1 MAGETILV
9 VGGAGYIGSHMVLDL
24 LQAGHEVVV
33 LDNLSRGHRDL
44 LVGGIF
50 VEGDLGDVALLDRV
64 FTQHRI
70 SAVMHFAA
78 FSLVG
83 ESVSKPL
90 DYYRNNVSN
99 TVELLAAMA
108 RHRVRYFIFSSTAAI
123 YGEPRAAKPLLENDP
138 CQPTNPYGST
148 KFAVERMLAD
158 NAAASDF
165 RFVSLRYFNAAG
177 ADPLG
182 RIGERHHPETH
193 LIPLVL
199 KVATGERQ
207 AIQIY
212 GTDYPT
218 QDGTCIRDY
227 VHVCDLVQAHLLALE
242 YLLKGGDSSAY
253 NLGNNRGYSVRE
265 VVEMAKRITKHPITA
280 IEAGRRLGDPAFL
293 VADSGKIRRE
303 FGWQP
308 RYESLETIIET
319 AWAWHQK
326 EAARN
331 AVEPGQ

>member
-9 VGGAGYIGSHMVLDL
+9 VGGAGYIGSPMGLDL
-24 LQAGHEVVV
+24 LQAGHAVVV
-33 LDNLSRGHRDL
+33 LDNLSRGDRDL

-50 VEGDLGDVALLDRV
+50 VVGDPGDAALLDRV

-138 CQPTNPYGST
+138 CLPTNPYGAT

-165 RFVSLRYFNAAG
+165 KFVSLRYFNAAG
-177 ADPLG
+177 ADPSG
-182 RIGERHHPETH
+182 RIGERHYPETH

-199 KVATGERQ
+199 KVATGERES
-207 AIQIY
+207 IQLY

-218 QDGTCIRDY
+218 SDGTCIRDY

-242 YLLKGGDSSAY
+242 HLLKEGGSAVY
-253 NLGNNRGYSVRE
+253 NLGNNKGYSVRE
-265 VVEMAKRITKHPITA
+265 VVETASRITKRTIPGA
-280 IEAGRRLGDPAFL
+280 EAARRPGDSAFL
-293 VADSGKIRRE
+293 VADSSKVRRE
-303 FGWQP
+303 LGWQP
-308 RYESLETIIET
+308 RYESLEAIIET
-319 AWAWHQK
+319 AWVWAQK
-326 EAARN
+326 GEGRD
-331 AVEPGQ
+331 AV

>member
-1 MAGETILV
+1 MSGETILV
-9 VGGAGYIGSHMVLDL
+9 VGGAGYIGSHMVHEL

-44 LVGGIF
+44 LVGGTF
-50 VEGDLGDVALLDRV
+50 VEGDVGNAALLDHV
-64 FTQHRI
+64 FSQHRI

-99 TVELLAAMA
+99 TVELLVAMA
-108 RHRVRYFIFSSTAAI
+108 RHRVRYFIFSSTAAV

-138 CQPTNPYGST
+138 CQPTNPYGAT
-148 KFAVERMLAD
+148 KFAVERMLVD

-177 ADPLG
+177 ADPSG

-193 LIPLVL
+193 LVPLVL

-207 AIQIY
+207 AIHIY

-218 QDGTCIRDY
+218 QDGTCLRDY
-227 VHVCDLVQAHLLALE
+227 VHVCDLAQAHLLTLE
-242 YLLKGGDSSAY
+242 YLLKGGDSSVY
-253 NLGNNRGYSVRE
+253 NLGNNRGYSVKE
-265 VVEMAKRITKHPITA
+265 VVEMARRITKHPIPA
-280 IEAGRRLGDPAFL
+280 IETERRPGDPAFL
-293 VADSGKIRRE
+293 VADSSKVRRE
-303 FGWQP
+303 LGWKP
-308 RYESLETIIET
+308 RYESLEAIIET
-319 AWAWHQK
+319 AWNWQRR
-326 EAARN
+326 EAFR
-331 AVEPGQ
+331 